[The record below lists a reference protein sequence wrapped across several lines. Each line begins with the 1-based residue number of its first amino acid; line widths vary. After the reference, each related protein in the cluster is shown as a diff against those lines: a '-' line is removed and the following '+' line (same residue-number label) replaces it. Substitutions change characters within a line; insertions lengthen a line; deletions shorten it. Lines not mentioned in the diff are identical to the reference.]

1 MPRIRFGNRAGTAW
15 SLGSQ
20 SGRVGGGGR
29 RTTEGQ
35 GDPVDWVTIKFGTSL
50 KSLSEVKVIRN
61 LENPDTG
68 EIRDEVKY
76 TLRCKEFAYRF
87 EFASNP

>member
-35 GDPVDWVTIKFGTSL
+35 GDPGDMVAVGCREAGHRHRRVTAGGFQDPHPVGADL
-50 KSLSEVKVIRN
+50 DQPPFRAVAAGVV
-61 LENPDTG
+61 P
-68 EIRDEVKY
+68 
-76 TLRCKEFAYRF
+76 
-87 EFASNP
+87 P